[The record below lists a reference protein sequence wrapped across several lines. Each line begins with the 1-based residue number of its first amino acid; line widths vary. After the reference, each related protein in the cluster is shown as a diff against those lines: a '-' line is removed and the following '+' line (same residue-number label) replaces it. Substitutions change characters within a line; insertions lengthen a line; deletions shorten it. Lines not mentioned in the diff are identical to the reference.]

1 MYSKLLKG
9 KEGKFADGSDNFSA
23 LDVVAGYSLKR
34 ANREAFWLTL
44 LNSRRTLSS
53 LPITL
58 TSHPATWSLN
68 K

>member
-23 LDVVAGYSLKR
+23 LDVVVGYLLNL
-34 ANREAFWLTL
+34 ANRGGL
-44 LNSRRTLSS
+44 LADTPELKAYAE
-53 LPITL
+53 LIVKHPHL
-58 TSHPATWSLN
+58 TSSHVEP